1 MLVNFLKNKP
11 RTFSW
16 LYSARGFFCQKKV
29 RGKILSKVFLI
40 LAVILF
46 SLTLT
51 ATAAWAAPDPV
62 SSTAG
67 SAIGQGVTALAL
79 VPILA
84 VLVVVQAVMFAVMSF
99 AGYLLDMA
107 WQANISLNPANMLV
121 VQEGWRIMRDLANA
135 FFILI
140 ILWIAFTIIFNFEN
154 LGGRKLLVRVVV
166 VALLINFSLAMV
178 TTVFG
183 FTNMIAGIF
192 ASKIKDNDV
201 AGIIVSATK
210 FHTVVNQL
218 SQADVK
224 QLADN
229 KRAQEKLEETAKES
243 ATFTQKWGTKDTLL
257 AALGVKQANAQLL
270 GGLAGCG
277 FGAVFGSFIPVVG
290 TAVGCVAGGISGAIV
305 DSLLGISSSVISGGI
320 KLAVTTALSSLLLLF
335 GAAGFAL
342 GAIALTIR
350 LLVEVMLSI
359 LAPVAL
365 ALHAIPNK
373 GVSKYWDQ
381 WLSTL
386 LRWAFFAPMFYF
398 LFYMALFMLQTYDK
412 AATSAQGSLTSI
424 NVIGD
429 FDRILQIVVAFG
441 FIFLAVKLSR
451 KTGGV
456 VAETAIDW
464 GKKLGVAGVGLAG
477 RVAMPAVGAAATA
490 VGKGISGIES
500 PAMRKMLALPL
511 RGLTKVAVAGRRA
524 EEKAK
529 KSYGGWNAD
538 EKARALE
545 AGGLPQA
552 DRLALMRGL
561 LAERELG
568 LIGKSRPDLV
578 QETIVMEKRMG
589 GDWKPYVRS
598 DPTLAEESY
607 YEHREIETAK
617 NDMAT
622 KMGGRAED
630 YSGKETALFLTVKS
644 MRPEHFGE
652 NFNSG
657 ALKADTTE
665 GLFFRQVM
673 HATGRMEMFN
683 RINQNDPSALKA
695 LNDELNITPA
705 EAQQKARTAREEAQ
719 RARSTG
725 DNGLAEKQ
733 ERLAQSYDTA
743 YDRMRAIIKRM
754 DPSQFRAYDTSLAR
768 VLGLQMPA
776 LTEDE
781 KPDAIVRE
789 DRQRLA
795 LRNLR
800 DSIRELEI
808 AIRDRN
814 RLTAGS
820 RGHESAGA
828 VILQKTGLDAER
840 MQEVLGE
847 LQRMKREEVQLG
859 ETLRRPAT

>member
-1 MLVNFLKNKP
+1 MKQRLVQNKI
-11 RTFSW
+11 S
-16 LYSARGFFCQKKV
+16 L
-29 RGKILSKVFLI
+29 KVFII
-40 LAVILF
+40 LAVVLF
-46 SLTLT
+46 IWVT
-51 ATAAWAAPDPV
+51 AVFGVRAAEKDLV
-62 SSTAG
+62 ISTAG
-67 SAIGQGVTALAL
+67 SAIGQGVVAASL

-99 AGYLLDMA
+99 AGYLLDAA

-121 VQEGWRIMRDLANA
+121 VQEGWRIMRDIANA

-154 LGGRKLLVRVVV
+154 LGGRKLLVRVIV

-183 FTNMIAGIF
+183 FTNLIAKVF
-192 ASKIKDNDV
+192 ADKIKDNDV

-218 SQADVK
+218 SSDEVK
-224 QLADN
+224 QLATQKN
-229 KRAQEKLEETAKES
+229 AQEKAAVEEAVKES
-243 ATFTQKWGTKDTLL
+243 TRGGLETRWETKDTIL
-257 AALGVKQANAQLL
+257 AAVGIKTANAQLL
-270 GGLAGCG
+270 GGLVGCG
-277 FGAVFGSFIPVVG
+277 FGAVFGAFLTPVVG
-290 TAVGCVAGGISGAIV
+290 CIAGGIGGAIV
-305 DSLLGISSSVISGGI
+305 DSLLGISSSIISGGI

-424 NVIGD
+424 NVVAD

-464 GKKLGVAGVGLAG
+464 GKKLGVAGLGFAG

-511 RGLTKVAVAGRRA
+511 RGLTKVGVAGRRA
-524 EEKAK
+524 EEKTK
-529 KSYGGWNAD
+529 KIYEGWNAD

-578 QETIVMEKRMG
+578 QETITMEKSMG

-617 NDMAT
+617 NDMAA

-630 YSGKETALFLTVKS
+630 YSGKEAALFLTVKG
-644 MRPEHFGE
+644 MKPEHFGE
-652 NFNSG
+652 NFNSA

-673 HATGRMEMFN
+673 HTTGRMEMFN
-683 RINQNDPSALKA
+683 RVNQHDPSALKA
-695 LNDELNITPA
+695 LNDELNITPEQA
-705 EAQQKARTAREEAQ
+705 TQKAQTAREEAQ
-719 RARSTG
+719 RARDAG
-725 DNGLAEKQ
+725 DSGLAEKQ
-733 ERLAQSYDTA
+733 EILARSYDTA
-743 YDRMRAIIKRM
+743 YERMRAIIKKM
-754 DPSQFRAYDTSLAR
+754 DPAQFRSYDTGLAR
-768 VLGLQMPA
+768 VLGLQMPT
-776 LTEDE
+776 LDNSG
-781 KPDAIVRE
+781 KPSAIVDE
-789 DRQRLA
+789 DRQRLE
-795 LRNLR
+795 LRTLR
-800 DSIRELEI
+800 DSIRDLEI
-808 AIRDRN
+808 AIRDRG
-814 RLTAGS
+814 RLAVGS

-828 VILQKTGLDAER
+828 TIYQRTGLEPERIAE
-840 MQEVLGE
+840 VNTE
-847 LQRMKREEVQLG
+847 LQRMKEAQVQL
-859 ETLRRPAT
+859 EERLRRPAT